1 MFKSV
6 ISKTT
11 FIVGL
16 LTLIGFSLF
25 AYISYRDAKDGM
37 LDVIVATQKLSVERN
52 RIFVAE
58 QLMNAKEDFAYV
70 AQGLDASAFENP
82 IVLEK
87 VLSTL
92 FSASN
97 STAVYFGFE
106 NDGSTLVVSKGKNK
120 PFYLSPQTGS
130 KIDARKRD
138 WYRLAV
144 KAKGAVFSNVYRD
157 ELSKEIII
165 TIAVP
170 AYVNGQL
177 AGVLGGDFPLKEVS
191 DYLARGRISPNSYDF
206 LIDDRNFLIAYKDSS
221 MLLKKDK
228 RIDGLIDRYKQAG
241 DEVAFPY
248 NMAGGA
254 SFTKMCA
261 KIPELGWIICSSVAE
276 KDYISRLEALLK
288 SQITFTIVF
297 VVVISLMLFFLVRFM
312 LKPIGIIQDGLLR
325 FFDFLSG
332 KTQTVK
338 LIDLKSNDEFGL
350 MSRAIDESIQ
360 NIRTQLEADQAVIT
374 EAKNVASEVQTGDY
388 NVAIHNSTINAPLEE
403 FKFSVNKMIEA
414 TKEHFNETNK
424 ALQSYSSYD
433 YTKKLSLRGIK
444 VNGAFD
450 LLVQNINALRD
461 SLAAMLASSLDQ
473 GKDLQSKSLTLKE
486 SVRTLFDGSS
496 QQSNSLQ
503 ESATTIRRIND
514 AMGMVNV
521 KTQEVAKYSSD
532 IKDVVTIIS
541 DIADQTNLLAL
552 NAAIEAA
559 RAGEH
564 GRGFAVVADEVRKL
578 AERTQKS
585 LSEIEASTNILVQ
598 AIDEM
603 SKSIGEQSSG
613 ISSINDAISKL
624 EDLTKQNVRVADET
638 ERVAK
643 EVADMADKIVGEA
656 SAKRW

>member
-11 FIVGL
+11 FIVSL
-16 LTLIGFSLF
+16 FTLVGFSIF
-25 AYISYRDAKDGM
+25 AYVSYSDAKSGM
-37 LDVIVATQKLSVERN
+37 IDVITESQKLSVERN
-52 RIFVAE
+52 RLFVIE
-58 QLMNAKEDFAYV
+58 QMEDAREDFVYV
-70 AQGLDASAFENP
+70 ARSLDVASLEN
-82 IVLEK
+82 VVLLEK

-92 FSASN
+92 YSASG
-97 STAVYFGFE
+97 SAAVYFSFE
-106 NDGSTLVVSKGKNK
+106 NDGSTLLIGQNRKK
-120 PFYLSPQTGS
+120 PVRIYAQADPKL
-130 KIDARKRD
+130 DARKKE
-138 WYRLAV
+138 WYKLAV
-144 KAKGAVFSNVYRD
+144 REKGPVFSNVYRD
-157 ELSKEIII
+157 EMIKESVL

-170 AYVNGQL
+170 VYIDGQL
-177 AGVLGGDFPLKEVS
+177 MGVLGGDFLMKKIS
-191 DYLARGRISPNSYDF
+191 SYLDQSKMSPNSYDF
-206 LIDDRNFLIAYKDSS
+206 LIDDRGFLIVHPKTEL
-221 MLLKKDK
+221 LLKKNE
-228 RIDGLIDRYKQAG
+228 RVSELIEHFNRAG
-241 DEVAFPY
+241 EEVPFSY
-248 NMAGGA
+248 NLSGG
-254 SFTKMCA
+254 SSLTKMCA
-261 KIPELGWIICSSVAE
+261 SIKLLGWTICSSVAE
-276 KDYISRLEALLK
+276 KDYTARLDTLLK
-288 SQITFTIVF
+288 SQVTFTIIF
-297 VVVISLMLFFLVRFM
+297 VLIISIMLFFLIRFM
-312 LKPIGIIQDGLLR
+312 LRPIGVIQNGLLR

-332 KTQTVK
+332 KTHDVQ
-338 LIDLKSNDEFGL
+338 LIDLKSNDEFGS
-350 MSRAIDESIQ
+350 MSHAIDE
-360 NIRTQLEADQAVIT
+360 NIHGIRARIEADQAVIA

-388 NVAIHNSTINAPLEE
+388 NVAIHNSTVNVPLEE

-414 TKEHFNETNK
+414 TKEHFSETNK

-433 YTKKLSLRGIK
+433 YTKKLSLKGIK
-444 VNGAFD
+444 LNGAFD

-461 SLAAMLASSLDQ
+461 SLAAMLGSSLAQ
-473 GKDLQSKSLTLKE
+473 GKDLQTKSVTLKE

-496 QQSNSLQ
+496 QQSSSLQ
-503 ESATTIRRIND
+503 ESATTIRRINE
-514 AMGMVNV
+514 AMGMINV
-521 KTQEVAKYSSD
+521 KAQEVAKYSSD

-643 EVADMADKIVGEA
+643 EVADMADQIVGEA
-656 SAKRW
+656 SSKRW